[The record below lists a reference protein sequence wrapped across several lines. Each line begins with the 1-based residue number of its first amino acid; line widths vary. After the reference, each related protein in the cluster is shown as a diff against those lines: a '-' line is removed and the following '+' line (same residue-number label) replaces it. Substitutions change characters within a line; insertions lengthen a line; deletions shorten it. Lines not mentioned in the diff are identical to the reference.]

1 MTAPAVLLVE
11 WSPGRPHRS
20 RRRRAHRRFVALV
33 VALAVVTVAMPAWA
47 VTDVLR
53 WAGADDRTP
62 TDAIVVLG
70 AAQYQGA
77 PSPVLANRL
86 AHALELVEAGVSDRV
101 ITVGGFQPGDITS
114 EAQTGK
120 EELVADGMRR
130 AQVIALPFG
139 ENTDESLKAVAAIV
153 RSEGLGSVT
162 LVTDPGALRPRT
174 RPRRKVRPGC
184 ARLGHQGWT
193 GDDGDQRSTCCA
205 NPLASS
211 RSGSP
216 ASTERP
222 AEASI
227 LAVTQPRFSAIDANS
242 LSSTVLPCPSRSPDS
257 AGLRTPKP
265 SPQRSTGT
273 WNARSC

>member
-1 MTAPAVLLVE
+1 MTAPAVLVE

-20 RRRRAHRRFVALV
+20 RRRRQARRRFVALV
-33 VALAVVTVAMPAWA
+33 VALAA
-47 VTDVLR
+47 VTIAVPAGAVADVLR

-86 AHALELVEAGVSDRV
+86 AHALMLVEAGVSDRV

-120 EELVADGMRR
+120 EELVADGLRR

-162 LVTDPGALRPRT
+162 LVTDPAHSARARALAEEYGLDAHVSAT
-174 RPRRKVRPGC
+174 EEGPGTT
-184 ARLGHQGWT
+184 LT
-193 GDDGDQRSTCCA
+193 
-205 NPLASS
+205 
-211 RSGSP
+211 SGYLLR
-216 ASTERP
+216 E
-222 AEASI
+222 
-227 LAVTQPRFSAIDANS
+227 
-242 LSSTVLPCPSRSPDS
+242 S
-257 AGLRTPKP
+257 AGLITVWLSR
-265 SPQRSTGT
+265 
-273 WNARSC
+273 